1 MKRVLSFALSL
12 VMLLSVT
19 GGLGLTAMQETRI
32 MKRRIMMIIPLR
44 IMCR

>member
-1 MKRVLSFALSL
+1 MKRVLSLALSL

-19 GGLGLTAMQETRI
+19 GGLRRMQETRI